1 MKSLKQRLK
10 KNESTEWGKYDER
23 LMKAA
28 ENGDIEKLTATLK
41 KGTSPTKLDPEGHSS
56 FHVAASK
63 GLVNSL
69 NAFLENGVNVKA
81 ADAAGKTAL
90 HLAAAGGHSMC
101 VQRLLQCK
109 CPVDST
115 DLQGRTALHD
125 AAYVGCKT
133 AIKMLCDSGAS
144 IDAVDA
150 DGRSPLLLAAKVSQ
164 PGACQMLVQYGA
176 RTVLRDKQNK
186 TALILACESS
196 CKEAVEILL
205 KTKADVSAVDL
216 HGHDAYHY
224 ARLSQKQDLITLVQH
239 ALETTT
245 KAKETATVSQKIQ
258 QQAKPPS
265 AGTGRTKAGS
275 VKIEKPLSEP
285 ITREHGSHSTEGKGA
300 KQNHNL
306 ESTQVRP
313 VQSVPVPVRS
323 VPMELLPGEVEAL
336 KRELRDSRRR
346 QEAAEAEVHRL
357 DATLVLR
364 AQEYEGLRRSSE
376 QALHAAHNRS
386 WELEE
391 ALGEVQ
397 RRMAGSETRVRQM
410 QAHLV
415 AVREH
420 LVEELRVQLQEV
432 KGQREAAVAELGR
445 MQKELTQSRREVE
458 QQKEKQSSLMQELSR
473 LSHELLSREE
483 QINTLRTRLVEVE
496 TQQAEMLC
504 KEAQTPSEW
513 CSTHEKSTMTDLTTK
528 ASEPTVD
535 LENYITKN
543 EHTVITS
550 SLKDALQQAETKANE
565 ALQKYKSAQE
575 ENQSLL
581 RELQEQKT
589 ELDTIQE
596 ALQARFVPVAL
607 MEEKEKEVQRL
618 KLALEE
624 MEKRQKQAS
633 VNISN
638 IKDEAVQTEEHRQ
651 PCTSEVQHNQVS
663 SSTGSDRAE
672 CEDTRIEVKSVQPTG
687 IESRSN
693 TTEDQGS
700 TSQDQD
706 EKSSMQHEGQRLSQV
721 TVSEPISSCEPSQSD
736 SSLQAQIHSLQQQ
749 LEDCEKHYRHVL
761 AIYRTRLLSA
771 AQNFCFLFC
780 RGTWM
785 KRPELLCFRLPR

>member
-41 KGTSPTKLDPEGHSS
+41 KGTSPTKLDPEGHSA

-69 NAFLENGVNVKA
+69 NAFLDNGVNVKA
-81 ADAAGKTAL
+81 VDSSGKTAL
-90 HLAAAGGHSMC
+90 HVAATGGHSMC

-115 DLQGRTALHD
+115 DLKGRTALHD

-150 DGRSPLLLAAKVSQ
+150 DGRSPLLLAAKMNQ

-186 TALILACESS
+186 TALILACENS

-216 HGHDAYHY
+216 YGHDAYHY
-224 ARLSQKQDLITLVQH
+224 ARLNQKQDLITLVQH

-245 KAKETATVSQKIQ
+245 KAKETASVSQKI

-265 AGTGRTKAGS
+265 AGTGRTKTGS
-275 VKIEKPLSEP
+275 VKTEKPLSEP
-285 ITREHGSHSTEGKGA
+285 LTREHGSHSTEGKGA
-300 KQNHNL
+300 KQIHNL
-306 ESTQVRP
+306 DSTQVRP
-313 VQSVPVPVRS
+313 AQSAPVPVRS
-323 VPMELLPGEVEAL
+323 APMELLPGEVEAL
-336 KRELRDSRRR
+336 RRELRDSRRR

-357 DATLVLR
+357 DAALALR

-397 RRMAGSETRVRQM
+397 RRMAGSESRVRQM

-445 MQKELTQSRREVE
+445 MQKELNQNRREVE
-458 QQKEKQSSLMQELSR
+458 QQKENHSSLMQELSR

-483 QINTLRTRLVEVE
+483 QINTLRTRLAEME

-513 CSTHEKSTMTDLTTK
+513 CSTHEKSTMTDLTPETPK
-528 ASEPTVD
+528 PTID
-535 LENYITKN
+535 LESYITKN
-543 EHTVITS
+543 EHTVTTS
-550 SLKDALQQAETKANE
+550 SLKNALQQAKTKADE
-565 ALQKYKSAQE
+565 ALHKYHSVQE

-596 ALQARFVPVAL
+596 ALQAKFVPVAL
-607 MEEKEKEVQRL
+607 VEKKEKEVEQL

-624 MEKRQKQAS
+624 MEKRQNQAS

-638 IKDEAVQTEEHRQ
+638 IKDEGVQKEEHRQ

-663 SSTGSDRAE
+663 SSTGSDKAE
-672 CEDTRIEVKSVQPTG
+672 CEVTRSTVKSK
-687 IESRSN
+687 SS

-700 TSQDQD
+700 TSQDQV
-706 EKSSMQHEGQRLSQV
+706 EKSSMQHVGQRLAKV
-721 TVSEPISSCEPSQSD
+721 NVSELISSCEPSQSD
-736 SSLQAQIHSLQQQ
+736 SSLQAQVHSLQQQ
-749 LEDCEKHYRHVL
+749 LEDCQKHYRHVL
-761 AIYRTRLLSA
+761 SIYRTRLLSA
-771 AQNFCFLFC
+771 AQGYMDEEA
-780 RGTWM
+780 RVA
-785 KRPELLCFRLPR
+785 LLQIAKMREECVC

>member
-245 KAKETATVSQKIQ
+245 KAKETATVSQKI